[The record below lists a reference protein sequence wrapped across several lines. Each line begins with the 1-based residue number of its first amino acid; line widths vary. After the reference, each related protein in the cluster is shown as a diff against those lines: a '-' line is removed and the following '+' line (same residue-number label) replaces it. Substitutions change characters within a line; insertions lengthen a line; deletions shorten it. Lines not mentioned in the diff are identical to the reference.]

1 MKRNCKHCGVE
12 IPSGRL
18 EILPFTQTCVKC
30 STEAPKAGRLVT
42 YGQGEEIHTELEI
55 LDRDTYRKIR
65 MAEKNYPGVLLD
77 NPEFLD
83 NEPDYTEETVQP
95 KLDLE

>member
-1 MKRNCKHCGVE
+1 
-12 IPSGRL
+12 
-18 EILPFTQTCVKC
+18 
-30 STEAPKAGRLVT
+30 
-42 YGQGEEIHTELEI
+42 
-55 LDRDTYRKIR
+55 

-83 NEPDYTEETVQP
+83 NEPDYFKETVQP